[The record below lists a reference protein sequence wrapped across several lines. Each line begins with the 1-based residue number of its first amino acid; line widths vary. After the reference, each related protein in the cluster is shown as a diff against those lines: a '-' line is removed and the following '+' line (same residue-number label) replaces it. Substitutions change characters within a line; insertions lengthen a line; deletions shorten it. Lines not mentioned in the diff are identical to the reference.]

1 MSLLSSFI
9 ASHLIPALESAFIAH
24 EPEAQAA
31 LLSEVKALADQVG
44 EWLGK
49 KLAPVP
55 PASE

>member
-31 LLSEVKALADQVG
+31 LLAEVKALSEQVG
-44 EWLGK
+44 AWIDS
-49 KLAPVP
+49 KLQAK
-55 PASE
+55 A